1 VTICLWY
8 SFFFAHYAQA
18 DSGFDDVI
26 WNKDPSLVVSL
37 PALPRSLVYFVGL
50 AVLLLAG
57 VGLWRYKQERA
68 LRSPPGHEY
77 TPIR

>member
-1 VTICLWY
+1 
-8 SFFFAHYAQA
+8 
-18 DSGFDDVI
+18 VI
-26 WNKDPSLVVSL
+26 SL

-50 AVLLLAG
+50 ALLLLAG

-68 LRSPPGHEY
+68 LRSPAGHEY